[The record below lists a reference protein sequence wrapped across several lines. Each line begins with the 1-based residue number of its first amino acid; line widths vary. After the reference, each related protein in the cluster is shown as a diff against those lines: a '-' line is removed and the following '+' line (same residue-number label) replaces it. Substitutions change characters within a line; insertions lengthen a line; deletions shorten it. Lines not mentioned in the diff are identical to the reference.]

1 MLVGI
6 GLMPHGNPVLE
17 PEDEETE
24 KLAGVLKE
32 IGRKFEN
39 VDSYVLISPHN
50 VRMSDHLGVVLAE
63 NLVAWL
69 GFEGKELPGEWKTDR
84 ELAEKIYRA
93 EKEGRMPAVDL
104 NFASLRGNYSRWP
117 LSWGEL
123 IPLQFLE
130 RKPLVLMTPSRGV
143 NRETLV
149 RFGEILGEVIE
160 REDKKIALIISAD
173 HGHGHSD
180 EGPYGKVK
188 ESEEYDRLIMKL
200 INENRLEELLSIP
213 EELVR
218 KALVDSY
225 WQMLIM
231 LGAMRKAEFELKAS
245 AYACP
250 TYFGMAGALWV
261 RKD

>member
-1 MLVGI
+1 MLVGV

-17 PEDEETE
+17 PEDEET
-24 KLAGVLKE
+24 KRLVDVLRR
-32 IGRKFEN
+32 IGEEFRN
-39 VDSYVLISPHN
+39 ADAYVLISPHN

-84 ELAEKIYRA
+84 ELAEKVYRT
-93 EKEGRMPAVDL
+93 EKEAGMPVVDL
-104 NFASLRGNYSRWP
+104 NFAALSGEYSRWP

-123 IPLQFLE
+123 IPLHFLE

-143 NRETLV
+143 SRKTLV

-160 REDKKIALIISAD
+160 REEKRIALIISAD

-180 EGPYGKVK
+180 GGPYGKVE
-188 ESEEYDRLIMKL
+188 ESGEYDRLIMEL
-200 INENRLEELLSIP
+200 INGNRLEELLDMP
-213 EELVR
+213 EEFPR

-261 RKD
+261 RRS

>member
-17 PEDEETE
+17 PPDEETR
-24 KLAGVLKE
+24 KLAEVLRG
-32 IGRKFEN
+32 IGEEFKG

-50 VRMSDHLGVVLAE
+50 VRMSDHLGVVMAE
-63 NLVAWL
+63 HLVSWL
-69 GFEGKELPGEWKTDR
+69 GFEGKELPGEWETDV

-93 EKEGRMPAVDL
+93 EKEAGMPVVDL
-104 NFASLRGNYSRWP
+104 NFASLRGEYSRWP

-130 RKPLVLMTPSRGV
+130 RKPLVLMTPTRGV
-143 NRETLV
+143 SRETLIK
-149 RFGEILGEVIE
+149 FGDVLGEVVE
-160 REDKKIALIISAD
+160 GEEKRVALIVSAD
-173 HGHGHSD
+173 HGHAHD
-180 EGPYGKVK
+180 PNGPYGYRK
-188 ESEEYDRLIMKL
+188 ESEEYDRLIMEL
-200 INENRLEELLSIP
+200 INENRLDELPSVP

-218 KALVDSY
+218 NALVDSY

-231 LGAMRKAEFELKAS
+231 LGAMRKAEFKLKSS

-261 RKD
+261 RKN

>member
-17 PEDEETE
+17 PPDRETE
-24 KLAGVLKE
+24 RLAKVLRR
-32 IGRKFEN
+32 IGEEFRD

-63 NLVAWL
+63 NLVSWL

-84 ELAEKIYRA
+84 ELAGKIYRA
-93 EKEGRMPAVDL
+93 EKKAGMPVVDL
-104 NFASLRGNYSRWP
+104 NFASLRGSYSRWP

-130 RKPLVLMTPSRGV
+130 RKPLVLVTSSKV
-143 NRETLV
+143 DRETLV
-149 RFGEILGEVIE
+149 RFGEVLGDVLGQ
-160 REDKKIALIISAD
+160 EDKKAALIISAD
-173 HGHGHSD
+173 HGHGH
-180 EGPYGKVK
+180 PKVK
-188 ESEEYDRLIMKL
+188 ESEIYDRLIMEL
-200 INENRLEELLSIP
+200 INEDRLEELLSIP

-225 WQMLIM
+225 WGMLIM

-245 AYACP
+245 AYARP

-261 RKD
+261 RKS

>member
-17 PEDEETE
+17 PPDEETE
-24 KLAGVLKE
+24 RLAEVLRK
-32 IGRKFEN
+32 IGEEFREA
-39 VDSYVLISPHN
+39 DSYVLISPHN
-50 VRMSDHLGVVLAE
+50 VRMSDHLGVVMAE
-63 NLVAWL
+63 HLVSWL

-84 ELAEKIYRA
+84 ELAEEIYRA
-93 EKEGRMPAVDL
+93 EKDAGMPVVDL
-104 NFASLRGNYSRWP
+104 NFASARGEYSRWP

-130 RKPLVLMTPSRGV
+130 KKPLVLITPSRGV
-143 NRETLV
+143 SRETLV
-149 RFGEILGEVIE
+149 RFGEVLGEVLE
-160 REDKKIALIISAD
+160 KDAKKIALIISAD
-173 HGHGHSD
+173 HGHGHD
-180 EGPYGKVK
+180 ENGPYGKVK
-188 ESEEYDRLIMKL
+188 ESEEYDRLIMEL
-200 INENRLEELLSIP
+200 INGDRLEELPEVP

-231 LGAMRKAEFELKAS
+231 LGTMKKAEFELKAS

-261 RKD
+261 RE

>member
-17 PEDEETE
+17 PPDEETE
-24 KLAGVLKE
+24 RLAEVLRR
-32 IGRKFEN
+32 IGEEFKG

-50 VRMSDHLGVVLAE
+50 VRISDHLGVVLAE
-63 NLVAWL
+63 NLVSWL

-84 ELAEKIYRA
+84 ELAEKIYEA
-93 EKEGRMPAVDL
+93 EKNAGMPVVDL
-104 NFASLRGNYSRWP
+104 NFASLRGEYSRWP

-130 RKPLVLMTPSRGV
+130 KKPLVLLTPARNVSR
-143 NRETLV
+143 EALV
-149 RFGEILGEVIE
+149 RFGEIIAEVAE
-160 REDKKIALIISAD
+160 GSEKRVAFIASAD
-173 HGHGHSD
+173 HGHGHD
-180 EGPYGKVK
+180 EKGPYGKVK
-188 ESEEYDRLIMKL
+188 ESEEYDGVVMEILS
-200 INENRLEELLSIP
+200 ENRLERLMKIP

-225 WQMLIM
+225 WQL
-231 LGAMRKAEFELKAS
+231 LVLHGLLKRVPMEVMET

-261 RKD
+261 RKS